1 MPSLTDPG
9 SGRGVLGGRPA
20 FFLPAIL
27 LGFATIGSYG
37 VAYYAIGVL
46 IPQIAAETGW
56 GTGTLSGGFAIG
68 VVASGGVALTSG
80 RIFDRRGSRLVV
92 APGLAVGAL
101 AFLLASWAVTPWQF
115 LVAWAVGGAA
125 VAGTLYY
132 NVTMPIVSRLYPVQ
146 RASALSVLTLLGALA
161 SPIFYPLSG
170 VMTEEWGWRGALRG
184 LVVVMLLCA
193 APAAVLVRAPA
204 ARAVEGAPK
213 ADLREALRHPAVTRA
228 LLMFAV
234 AAIGSSALLLHQV
247 AAMQAA
253 GLSLALA
260 SGVAGARGAFQIPG
274 RLLLAPLTRRL
285 GLSGT
290 MGACYG
296 AAATS
301 SLALLFAQ
309 GTPWATALAF
319 YFAVVGG
326 MSLGLLSPLNG
337 LFQAELY
344 GDRHLGTLTG
354 VSTVIGSLAQALGAW
369 LAGVL
374 ADQTGAYTLSIAGV
388 VALQVSGVA
397 LLSWQQNAYRGR
409 PLAEGAA
416 TATAARG
423 RPEPSNDG
431 GA

>member
-1 MPSLTDPG
+1 MSAVSSL
-9 SGRGVLGGRPA
+9 SNGRGVPEGRPA

-27 LGFATIGSYG
+27 LGFATIGAYG

-56 GTGTLSGGFAIG
+56 GSGTLSGGFAIG
-68 VVASGGVALTSG
+68 VLASGGVALTSG
-80 RIFDRRGSRLVV
+80 RVFDRRGSRFVV
-92 APGLAVGAL
+92 APGLAVGAA
-101 AFLLASWAVTPWQF
+101 AFVLASWAETPWQF

-132 NVTMPIVSRLYPVQ
+132 NVTMPIVSRLYPAQ

-161 SPIFYPLSG
+161 SPIFYPLTG
-170 VMTEEWGWRGALRG
+170 WMTEEWGWRGALRG

-193 APAAVLVRAPA
+193 GPAALLVRAPA
-204 ARAVEGAPK
+204 ARVVDGAPR
-213 ADLREALRHPAVTRA
+213 ADLREALRDPAVSRA
-228 LLMFAV
+228 LLMLAV

-274 RLLLAPLTRRL
+274 RLLLTPLVSRL

-290 MGACYG
+290 MAVCYG

-309 GTPWATALAF
+309 GTPWATPLAL
-319 YFAVVGG
+319 YFAAVGG
-326 MSLGLLSPLNG
+326 MSLGLLSPLHG

-344 GDRHLGTLTG
+344 GDRYLGTLTG
-354 VSTVIGSLAQALGAW
+354 VSTVIGGLAQALGAW
-369 LAGVL
+369 LAGVAADRAGGYVLPL
-374 ADQTGAYTLSIAGV
+374 AMV
-388 VALQVSGVA
+388 VALQVCGILILA
-397 LLSWQQNAYRGR
+397 WQQRAFRAR
-409 PLAEGAA
+409 VAEVAA
-416 TATAARG
+416 PA
-423 RPEPSNDG
+423 
-431 GA
+431 